1 MQDDVK
7 KLIYTL
13 LGLFIV
19 VLVLWIGFVYVSGC
33 GFSLDCEKG
42 ATLPD
47 RTPVP
52 TLIPASMPLFIA
64 DSSSLKISC
73 QITAVQLI
81 GAWVKAGYSDTDP
94 FTFTDINGQDCIGSF
109 SDDVQP
115 LFLEGNLWYSGAPA
129 CTTCHNPTLNVA
141 TAGMDLS
148 TLAGM
153 IAGSRRTSPDSQGND
168 IFGGGVWEESL
179 LYKQLYLDRVMPQG
193 RPPDVPAEGPI
204 IFAGS
209 LQN

>member
-7 KLIYTL
+7 NLIYVL

-19 VLVLWIGFVYVSGC
+19 VLVVWIGFVYVAGC

-47 RTPVP
+47 RTPIP
-52 TLIPASMPLFIA
+52 TLIPASMPLTVA
-64 DSSSLKISC
+64 DTSSLKISC

-81 GAWVKAGYSDTDP
+81 GAWVSAGYSDSET
-94 FTFTDINGQDCIGSF
+94 FTFVDLNGQNCTGTF
-109 SDDVQP
+109 AEDVQP

-129 CTTCHNPTLNVA
+129 CTTCHNPTLNEA
-141 TAGMDLS
+141 TAAMDLS
-148 TLAGM
+148 SLEGM

-168 IFGGGVWEESL
+168 IFGGGVWESSL
-179 LYKQLYLDRVMPQG
+179 LYKHLYVDRVMPQG
-193 RPPDVPAEGPI
+193 RPPDVPGHRRAAA
-204 IFAGS
+204 FAPGE
-209 LQN
+209 

>member
-7 KLIYTL
+7 NLIYTII
-13 LGLFIV
+13 GLFIV
-19 VLVLWIGFVYVSGC
+19 VLIIWIGFVFVSGC

-42 ATLPD
+42 ATIPD

-52 TLIPASMPLFIA
+52 TLIPAKMPGLQSQDA
-64 DSSSLKISC
+64 VVKISC

-81 GAWVKAGYSDTDP
+81 GAWVSAGYSETEG
-94 FTFTDINGQDCIGSF
+94 FNFTDLNGQSCSANF
-109 SDDVQP
+109 KDDVQP
-115 LFLEGNLWYSGAPA
+115 LFLEGNLWYTGAPA
-129 CTTCHNPTLNVA
+129 CTTCHNATLNQE

-148 TLAGM
+148 TLSGM
-153 IAGSRRTSPDSQGND
+153 LAGSRRTSPDSQGND
-168 IFGGGVWEESL
+168 IFGGGVWENSL
-179 LYKQLYLDRVMPQG
+179 LYKQLYVDRVMPQG

-209 LQN
+209 IQE

>member
-7 KLIYTL
+7 NLIYIL

-19 VLVLWIGFVYVSGC
+19 VLVVWIGFVYVSGC
-33 GFSLDCEKG
+33 GFSLGCEKG

-52 TLIPASMPLFIA
+52 TLIPASMPRQVS

-81 GAWVKAGYSDTDP
+81 GAWVKAGYSATDP
-94 FTFTDINGQDCIGSF
+94 FTFSDINGEDCIGTF
-109 SDDVQP
+109 ADDVQP

-129 CTTCHNPTLNVA
+129 CTTCHNPTLGEA
-141 TAGMDLS
+141 TAAMDLS
-148 TLAGM
+148 TLEGM
-153 IAGSRRTSPDSQGND
+153 LAGSRRTSPDSQGND
-168 IFGGGVWEESL
+168 LFGGGVWEESL
-179 LYKQLYLDRVMPQG
+179 LYKQLYVDRVMPQG

-209 LQN
+209 LQE

>member
-7 KLIYTL
+7 NLIYVI

-19 VLVLWIGFVYVSGC
+19 VLVGWIGFVYVSGC

-42 ATLPD
+42 AALPD

-52 TLIPASMPLFIA
+52 TLIPASMPELIS
-64 DSSSLKISC
+64 DSASLKIPC

-81 GAWVKAGYSDTDP
+81 GAWVSAGYSDTET
-94 FTFTDINGQDCIGSF
+94 FNFTDINGQECTGSF
-109 SDDVQP
+109 ADDVQP

-129 CTTCHNPTLNVA
+129 CTTCHNPTLNEA
-141 TAGMDLS
+141 TAAMDLS

-153 IAGSRRTSPDSQGND
+153 LAGSRRTSPESQGND
-168 IFGGGVWEESL
+168 IFGAGVWEESL
-179 LYKQLYLDRVMPQG
+179 LYKQLFVDQVMPQG
-193 RPPDVPAEGPI
+193 RPPEVPAEGPI
-204 IFAGS
+204 IFAGA